1 MIVIFGISSLPTVI
15 GTLIAVVVFVY
26 LMRGVGWLE
35 RVRSEA
41 VFGMGLAVPP
51 RNMSDKT
58 GLSRWFHQI
67 WLDLNSTRF
76 WKGCTHHF
84 VRLAYDMAAGGLA
97 LALLAF
103 AFFAPAGAISIGRS
117 GTDAGVTLIPPV
129 LAWPLAV
136 LAFAVAVAIVV
147 FAPALDAKIDSW
159 LLPPSPTAVLKHE
172 MNVLAD
178 ARMGAL
184 TSAQTERYRIER
196 DLHDSVQPRLVS
208 LAMTIGLAQTKLDT
222 DPAAAKALIGEAH
235 EDAKTALLELRNVVR
250 GIAPTILADRGLDAA
265 LSSVVQRAAV
275 PTLLNID
282 LPHRISEETESVAYF
297 IVAEALTNVAKHAQ
311 ASRAVVSVQTRPGRK
326 HAPRLG
332 IRRRSRRRADHRQ
345 RHRHRPAR
353 SGRAGT
359 CRAGHVHGFQSLYR
373 VHDCH
378 RGIAMRIVIAEDS
391 ALLRAGIE
399 RILTDAGH
407 DVVGSVPDASN
418 LLRLVSETRPD
429 LVIVDVRMPPT
440 FTDEG
445 IRCAAALRSQ
455 NPESPVLVLSHY
467 VEERY
472 ASELITADTRG
483 FGYLL
488 KDRVADVPAFL
499 DAVSVVGSGGT
510 LLDPEVVSQILARS
524 HRRSALDQLTPR
536 EIEVLAADGRRQDQL
551 GDRHDAAHVDRFGR
565 ETHRLHL
572 REIGAGSR

>member
-1 MIVIFGISSLPTVI
+1 LPGLGGPYGRGMVTLADQKAEPTTADTTSPTTRRIGFAPSASMIAGAAIGVLWLWVPLMVVIFGISALPTVI
-15 GTLIAVVVFVY
+15 GTVIAVVVFVY
-26 LMRGVGWLE
+26 LMRAVGWLE

-51 RNMSDKT
+51 RTISDKT
-58 GLSRWFHQI
+58 GLSRWLHQI

-84 VRLAYDMAAGGLA
+84 LRLAYDMAAGGLA

-103 AFFAPAGAISIGRS
+103 AFLAPAGAISIGRS
-117 GTDAGVTLIPPV
+117 GADAGVTLIPPM

-178 ARMGAL
+178 ARLGAL

-235 EDAKTALLELRNVVR
+235 DDAKTALLELRNVVR

-275 PTLLNID
+275 PTLLDID
-282 LPHRISEETESVAYF
+282 LPRRISEETESVAYF

-311 ASRAVVSVQTRPGRK
+311 ASRAVVSVKLDQTENMLHISIFDDGRGG
-326 HAPRLG
+326 AVITEDANATGLRGLAE
-332 IRRRSRRRADHRQ
+332 RVRA
-345 RHRHRPAR
+345 AR
-353 SGRAGT
+353 G
-359 CRAGHVHGFQSLYR
+359 
-373 VHDCH
+373 
-378 RGIAMRIVIAEDS
+378 
-391 ALLRAGIE
+391 
-399 RILTDAGH
+399 
-407 DVVGSVPDASN
+407 
-418 LLRLVSETRPD
+418 
-429 LVIVDVRMPPT
+429 T
-440 FTDEG
+440 FTV
-445 IRCAAALRSQ
+445 S
-455 NPESPVLVLSHY
+455 SPSTGSTTVTAVLPC
-467 VEERY
+467 E
-472 ASELITADTRG
+472 
-483 FGYLL
+483 
-488 KDRVADVPAFL
+488 
-499 DAVSVVGSGGT
+499 
-510 LLDPEVVSQILARS
+510 
-524 HRRSALDQLTPR
+524 
-536 EIEVLAADGRRQDQL
+536 
-551 GDRHDAAHVDRFGR
+551 
-565 ETHRLHL
+565 
-572 REIGAGSR
+572 